1 MKLVFS
7 EWKADYQRY
16 VFPYAVW
23 AIREEGETPAD
34 FFELGFLPG
43 SKDLDRFYL
52 CRNLRIRL
60 SQFEPSSENRRILRK
75 GRGIECE
82 LVPRSQFE
90 YTPERRSFYKE
101 YCDIKFGVGVMPWER
116 LDALFSS
123 KLITHLLLF
132 TDQEKGREVGTVTLY
147 LEPPRVAFYY
157 FAFYDLSYYRRN
169 LGIYMMTRA
178 VLLFQELGYQFLYLG
193 SVYSQ
198 NALYKTQFK
207 GAEFFNGVE
216 WSRNLKELKYLVRRS
231 EQIWDHHLLEN
242 EEYLRKFH
250 QADLGGLFQKSPFRL
265 SLPSRGK
272 KPKTS

>member
-7 EWKADYQRY
+7 EWKADYQHY

-23 AIREEGETPAD
+23 AIREKGETPAD

-60 SQFEPSSENRRILRK
+60 RCFEPSSENRRILRK
-75 GRGIECE
+75 GKGIECE
-82 LVPRSQFE
+82 LIPRDRFD
-90 YTPERRSFYKE
+90 YTPERRAFYKE
-101 YCDIKFGVGVMPWER
+101 YCDIKFGVDVMPYER
-116 LDALFSS
+116 LDALFHSRM
-123 KLITHLLLF
+123 ITHLLLF
-132 TDQEKGREVGTVTLY
+132 TDQTNGKEVGTVTLY

-178 VLLFQELGYQFLYLG
+178 VLLFQELGYEFLYLG
-193 SVYSQ
+193 SVYSR

-216 WSRNLKELKYLVRRS
+216 WSTNLKELKYLVQQAERPW
-231 EQIWDHHLLEN
+231 EHHLLEMD
-242 EEYLRKFH
+242 EYIRKFH
-250 QADLGGLFQKSPFRL
+250 NGDRSRLLQKSPFRI
-265 SLPSRGK
+265 RK
-272 KPKTS
+272 